1 MVTRALTSNVQT
13 VEETGDFLPAG
24 FDAGDEGQRRPEE
37 SVALL
42 GETQENYSGVSIQV
56 FYWKG
61 GKKRQ
66 KITATKL
73 FFSALKLHKS
83 LVNKE

>member
-1 MVTRALTSNVQT
+1 MCSITSNVQT
-13 VEETGDFLPAG
+13 VEETGDFLLVT

-56 FYWKG
+56 F
-61 GKKRQ
+61 
-66 KITATKL
+66 
-73 FFSALKLHKS
+73 H
-83 LVNKE
+83 